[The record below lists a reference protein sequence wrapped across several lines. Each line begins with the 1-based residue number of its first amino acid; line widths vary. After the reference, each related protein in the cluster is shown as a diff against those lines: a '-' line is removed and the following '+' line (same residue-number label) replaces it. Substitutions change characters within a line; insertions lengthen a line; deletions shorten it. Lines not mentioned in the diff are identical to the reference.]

1 MENYIAFDTIKS
13 LALKAGFQ
21 DCGAIEIKKF
31 DISSLIN
38 WIDRGYNADMQYLER
53 YIDIRENPSLLL
65 ENSKSLISFIV
76 SYNIELPDN
85 KDDNLLKFASYS
97 LFNDY
102 HKAIKQA
109 LYELIHCIQDIYPN
123 FKAVAF
129 VDSAPILEKVIAKE
143 AGLGW
148 IGKNS
153 LLINKTFGSK
163 ILIGEIITNF
173 STDYNNELEKDL
185 CEDCNNCI
193 ASCPNKSI
201 QKDCTINS
209 NLCNSYQTIEN
220 KNNIPE
226 NINLKNYIFG
236 CDICIN
242 SCPWNSKT
250 KIKESKI
257 LSLNSKTIELLER
270 INDNQIEKSL
280 FNQAK
285 KNTPLERIKFD
296 KLLSN
301 IEKAKINTAN
311 SNL

>member
-31 DISSLIN
+31 DISFLKN
-38 WIDRGYNADMQYLER
+38 WIDRGYNADMQYLEK
-53 YIDIRENPSLLL
+53 YLDIRENPSLLL
-65 ENSKSLISFIV
+65 ENSKSIISFIV
-76 SYNIELPDN
+76 SYNLESIENKEDN
-85 KDDNLLKFASYS
+85 KLKFASYS

-102 HKAIKQA
+102 HKTIKQA
-109 LYELIHCIQDIYPN
+109 LYLLIQCIQDIYPN
-123 FKAVAF
+123 FKAIPF

-173 STDYNNELEKDL
+173 STDYSNELEKDL
-185 CEDCNNCI
+185 CKECSTCI
-193 ASCPNKSI
+193 SSCPNQSI
-201 QKDCTINS
+201 QKNNTINA

-236 CDICIN
+236 CDICLN

-257 LSLNSKTIELLER
+257 LALNHNAIKLLES
-270 INDNQIEKSL
+270 INNNNIDKSL

-285 KNTPLERIKFD
+285 KNSPLERIKYD

-301 IEKAKINTAN
+301 IEKAKTAN